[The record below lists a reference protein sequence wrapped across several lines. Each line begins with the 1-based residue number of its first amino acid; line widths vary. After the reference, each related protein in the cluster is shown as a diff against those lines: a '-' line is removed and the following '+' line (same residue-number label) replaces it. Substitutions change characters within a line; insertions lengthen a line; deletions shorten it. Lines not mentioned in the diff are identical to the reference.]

1 VQQLYPPSPTCLHTF
16 IRILYPQTTSHP
28 TYNIYIHN
36 THSIM
41 TPTTPNKL
49 LSMSSPDSSPSR
61 LPIRQKGS
69 LLIPDLPTL
78 TLPPLPDITNPAI
91 KNLALTHSSNHAGQS
106 SRKRDLIYNQAEAV
120 LDNEKLEHV
129 GDGLLSK
136 LDVAYVA
143 VIES

>member
-1 VQQLYPPSPTCLHTF
+1 
-16 IRILYPQTTSHP
+16 
-28 TYNIYIHN
+28 
-36 THSIM
+36 M